1 MMITVHRFSTLG
13 LMMTREFIHFAVA
26 TFSFPI
32 VQARLTI
39 FKLWVSTLFPHIES
53 CGVVIE
59 NVNSFK
65 GTDYNC
71 PVEEA

>member
-13 LMMTREFIHFAVA
+13 LMMTREFIHFA

-32 VQARLTI
+32 VQALTI